1 MTQQYITNAYGCFFV
16 VNSPSGLPVASMAGC
31 VEHPTL
37 EAMYH
42 LAAENAGLDREE
54 VVATEMTVDVA
65 DNGTVT
71 HCDSRGICSEVHGSP
86 LTFIATYEV

>member
-1 MTQQYITNAYGCFFV
+1 MPQQYITNAYDCFFV

-42 LAAENAGLDREE
+42 LVAENTGLDMEE

-71 HCDSRGICSEVHGSP
+71 HCDSRGCAQRYTAP
-86 LTFIATYEV
+86 P